1 MKIDRPFVSV
11 LIDTFNHERFI
22 EQAVS
27 SALLQDYPADRR
39 EIIVV
44 DDGSTDR
51 TAEVLSQFTPH
62 LHILRKPNG
71 GQGSAF
77 NHAIP
82 LCRGEIVAFLDGDD
96 WWAPGKLTAV
106 IDAFS
111 SNLSIGLVGHG
122 ITEVFPDGAQ
132 RSEMVHNSHV
142 LSLDSVA
149 GARTFRLRK
158 SFLGTSRMAF
168 RSDLLRRIGPV
179 PESLVFEADEFLFT
193 LGALFSTAYIL
204 RDPLTMYRL
213 HGQNLF
219 LASGGGNE
227 AGLRRKDMVIS
238 ALAAVLRVRFAAEQ
252 VPQDIT
258 NTVLESIESEASL
271 VRLSLG
277 EGSPLDTVRAEF
289 RSYRLAHEDV
299 SFFRRFLKGISLIP
313 ALFVPPRTYLSLKS
327 RISAAPFLRRLRKK
341 LFPPLQPTHVD
352 RTGQWSAR

>member
-1 MKIDRPFVSV
+1 MGRPFVSV

-51 TAEVLSQFTPH
+51 TPSVLSQFAPH
-62 LHILRKPNG
+62 LRILRKPNG
-71 GQGSAF
+71 GQASAF

-82 LCRGEIVAFLDGDD
+82 HCRGEIVAFLDGDD
-96 WWAPGKLTAV
+96 WWMPGKLTAV
-106 IDAFS
+106 VDAFS
-111 SNLSIGLVGHG
+111 SNPSIGLVGHG
-122 ITEVFPDGAQ
+122 ITEVLADGTQ
-132 RSEMVHNSHV
+132 RSEVVHESH
-142 LSLDSVA
+142 LLRIDSVA

-193 LGALFSTAYIL
+193 LGALFSTVYIL

-219 LASGGGNE
+219 QISSHSDE
-227 AGLRRKDMVIS
+227 ALRRKLAVIS
-238 ALAAVLRVRFAAEQ
+238 ELSMSLRDRFSKERVPEDIAA
-252 VPQDIT
+252 II
-258 NTVLESIESEASL
+258 LESVDTEASVL
-271 VRLSLG
+271 RLSLG
-277 EGSPLDTVRAEF
+277 QGSPIDTVRTEF
-289 RSYRLAHEDV
+289 RSYRLYHENA
-299 SFFRRFLKGISLIP
+299 SLFRRILKAISLAP
-313 ALFVPPRTYLSLKS
+313 ALFLRPKTYIALKYKLATHPLF
-327 RISAAPFLRRLRKK
+327 RKAREKFL
-341 LFPPLQPTHVD
+341 PALQPTHVQ
-352 RTGQWSAR
+352 RTGQWSSR